1 VGPEGTVAS
10 PTRGARAKALSAV
23 DRDARNG
30 VRTSVRL
37 CSAGTMIEVPRRL
50 WRGAAVVLLQLAW
63 LSPPATAS
71 AQTAQAVRVPR
82 DSGGASASAG
92 STEHRY
98 GPPESV
104 RQRDA
109 QLEATVPTRYAPPA
123 GMCRVRSPNS
133 HVVFGPK
140 PRPVE
145 QGAAE
150 TSPGMPGLAPG
161 GHDSPAVTDHAQL
174 PSDGH
179 TTGSVAPVHQPGP
192 GETPAAAAPPAGT
205 GNATKPAPATT
216 GGAVSHPQSHPH
228 PSPPPKVTARPR
240 R

>member
-1 VGPEGTVAS
+1 
-10 PTRGARAKALSAV
+10 
-23 DRDARNG
+23 
-30 VRTSVRL
+30 
-37 CSAGTMIEVPRRL
+37 MIEVPRRL

-82 DSGGASASAG
+82 DSGVASTSAG

-104 RQRDA
+104 RERDA
-109 QLEATVPTRYAPPA
+109 QLEAAVPTRYAPPA
-123 GMCRVRSPNS
+123 GMCRVWVGGVPPERQPAPTECAKAIRVRSPNS
-133 HVVFGPK
+133 QVVFGK
-140 PRPVE
+140 SRPIQ
-145 QGAAE
+145 QGPGE
-150 TSPGMPGLAPG
+150 TNSGLAPG
-161 GHDSPAVTDHAQL
+161 AQESPAVTDHVQV

-179 TTGSVAPVHQPGP
+179 TSGSVAPVHQPGT
-192 GETPAAAAPPAGT
+192 GEAPATPSAST
-205 GNATKPAPATT
+205 GNGTKPAPVAA
-216 GGAVSHPQSHPH
+216 GGPVTHPQSHPH